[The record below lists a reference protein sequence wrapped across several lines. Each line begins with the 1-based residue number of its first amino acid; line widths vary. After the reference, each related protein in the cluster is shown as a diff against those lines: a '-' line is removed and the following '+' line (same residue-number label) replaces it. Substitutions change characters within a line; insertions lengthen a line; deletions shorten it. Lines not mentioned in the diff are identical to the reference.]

1 MFEVPSVRVD
11 QRPAYRQPC
20 QGKYVLTPQR
30 YCHPNMKS
38 CYGCSREIFR
48 SDAINYDDIVIVDNT
63 QRAIFDVQTQ
73 KYMVSPNSQNVYFR
87 YDQQCIL
94 NKNAFFTPKMVEVPQ
109 DLKPFL
115 SNRNKSVLMAT
126 GILN

>member
-1 MFEVPSVRVD
+1 M
-11 QRPAYRQPC
+11 
-20 QGKYVLTPQR
+20 TPQR

-73 KYMVSPNSQNVYFR
+73 KYMVSPNSQNVYFH

-115 SNRNKSVLMAT
+115 SNRNRSVLMAT

>member
-1 MFEVPSVRVD
+1 MMTWLL
-11 QRPAYRQPC
+11 
-20 QGKYVLTPQR
+20 LTTPKEQFL
-30 YCHPNMKS
+30 MS
-38 CYGCSREIFR
+38 I
-48 SDAINYDDIVIVDNT
+48 
-63 QRAIFDVQTQ
+63 QTQ
-73 KYMVSPNSQNVYFR
+73 KYMVSPNSQNVYFH